1 MEESYLNKIAAL
13 KLEVSQYEHS
23 KQGKERLKMRVELKL
38 ELKSCMQDFTGLEKE
53 SSFYSKKDGSH

>member
-1 MEESYLNKIAAL
+1 MNKIAAL

-38 ELKSCMQDFTGLEKE
+38 ELNYAGLRR
-53 SSFYSKKDGSH
+53 S